1 MILTYHVVVVFVN
14 DDEWPGALEIFLTS
28 LLCIAWLR
36 ARLTKTFIII
46 FFMEIF
52 VPNFQVLV
60 AWLASGLVAISRLAH
75 STHDSFHWPAYQNL
89 WKCAIFWRM
98 VMIVRRALEGPFV
111 HIIHNDPTMIEL
123 TVSLALSLQAPTS
136 NLEKYKTLGCPILA

>member
-46 FFMEIF
+46 FFIEIF
-52 VPNFQVLV
+52 VPNF
-60 AWLASGLVAISRLAH
+60 
-75 STHDSFHWPAYQNL
+75 
-89 WKCAIFWRM
+89 
-98 VMIVRRALEGPFV
+98 
-111 HIIHNDPTMIEL
+111 
-123 TVSLALSLQAPTS
+123 
-136 NLEKYKTLGCPILA
+136 